1 MIRQLPRWV
10 WIGVFVLPLAAGMV
24 NAVAFLGFTHDAV
37 SHVTG
42 TTTRL
47 FIGLERLDPL
57 SSGNVLTLAGIL
69 LAFLGGAILS
79 GMIVGNE
86 RLRIGRHYGVALV
99 VESLLLGA
107 SWLLFSRGM
116 GLGEYCAAAAC
127 GLQNAMVATYS
138 GSVIRTTHVTGVV
151 SDIGAWLG
159 GWLRGHAMDRWQ
171 LVLLLTIFAGF
182 GLGGWLG
189 ARLFAGLGFS
199 ALLIPALLC
208 LTAGIVY
215 IAYRSLLTGAPDTD

>member
-47 FIGLERLDPL
+47 FIGLESPAPAGAGLPA
-57 SSGNVLTLAGIL
+57 LAGIL

-79 GMIVGNE
+79 GIIVGNE
-86 RLRIGRHYGVALV
+86 RLRLGRHYGVALV

-107 SWLLFSRGM
+107 SWLLFSRGL

-171 LVLLLTIFAGF
+171 LVLLLSIFAGF

-189 ARLFAGLGFS
+189 AWGFARLGFA
-199 ALLIPALLC
+199 ALLIPAVLC
-208 LTAGIVY
+208 LSAGIVY
-215 IAYRSLLTGAPDTD
+215 IVYRSLLGADAQAH